1 MEPERGETVDP
12 TYAVRVGERL
22 RAIRLQ
28 KRLSLHE
35 VERASQKEFKASVLG
50 AYERGERSISV
61 PRLQRLAQFYGVPA
75 DRLLP
80 QPEDRVITL
89 DTDTT
94 PGPIRITVDLE
105 AINRTDAPEAA
116 IIGRFV
122 QMIQVAREDFNGR
135 VMSIRADDV
144 RALAAVLA
152 TSSEQLGELL
162 SELGL
167 RAPAAP

>member
-1 MEPERGETVDP
+1 VDP
-12 TYAVRVGERL
+12 TYATRVGERL
-22 RAIRLQ
+22 RSIRLQ

-35 VERASQKEFKASVLG
+35 VERSSDKEFKASVLG

-89 DTDTT
+89 DGASAGSLKVT
-94 PGPIRITVDLE
+94 IDLE
-105 AINRTDAPEAA
+105 ALNRTDAPEAA
-116 IIGRFV
+116 IIGRLV

-135 VMSIRADDV
+135 MLSIRGDDV

-152 TSSEQLGELL
+152 TSPDQLGELL
-162 SELGL
+162 ESLGL
-167 RAPAAP
+167 RAAAVR